1 MAPGGGDVD
10 GPMAGAADVGLAALF
25 ERLEG
30 ADPVALVVDT
40 ALGRLDHLLED
51 VIEALVAEIVFLLR
65 DPFLKAEMRL
75 DDEFR
80 HVWRLRSR
88 PRVSQALRTSE
99 AERARC
105 RAGRTRIVWVV
116 AHRLQGSSGWRSTEG
131 LRYGDSATRSEAL
144 GGAALGGG
152 QSGA

>member
-40 ALGRLDHLLED
+40 ALGRLHRLMED
-51 VIEALVAEIVFLLR
+51 VIEALVVEIVFLLR
-65 DPFLKAEMRL
+65 DPFLEAEMRL

-80 HVWRLRSR
+80 HGCRLQSR
-88 PRVSQALRTSE
+88 PRVSHAL
-99 AERARC
+99 AYQCEREPSSRRC
-105 RAGRTRIVWVV
+105 V
-116 AHRLQGSSGWRSTEG
+116 APVAPSVTASTNV
-131 LRYGDSATRSEAL
+131 S
-144 GGAALGGG
+144 
-152 QSGA
+152 

>member
-10 GPMAGAADVGLAALF
+10 GPMAGAADVGLATLF

-30 ADPVALVVDT
+30 ADPVALVMDI

-116 AHRLQGSSGWRSTEG
+116 AHAFRGHP
-131 LRYGDSATRSEAL
+131 A
-144 GGAALGGG
+144 GAAPKGC
-152 QSGA
+152 AR